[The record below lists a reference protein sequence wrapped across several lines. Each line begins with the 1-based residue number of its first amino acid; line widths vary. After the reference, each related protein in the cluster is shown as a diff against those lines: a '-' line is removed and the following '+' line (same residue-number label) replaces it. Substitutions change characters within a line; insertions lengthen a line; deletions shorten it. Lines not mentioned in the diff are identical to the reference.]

1 MTASI
6 ITPTLGPYRLVRR
19 VGIGGTAEVFE
30 AIYEGPDGPPSLRP
44 GDCVAVKR
52 ALPMISEEPELCEL
66 FVDEGRL
73 GMRLRHPGIVRVHDY
88 GLHEVGGGAL
98 ADPYL
103 VLEFV
108 SGEPMR
114 KVLRHLIDQH
124 EGAAPA
130 AVAAVG
136 IEVAEALA
144 CIHGLRGDDGRPLHV
159 IHRDVSPHNLVL
171 RPDGALKLID
181 FGVAKYQGSARTRT
195 GVVKGKHAYM
205 SPEQAQ
211 RLEIDQRSDLFSLGV
226 SLWELAA
233 GRRLFSGPSV
243 PETVDLLIEAEVPP
257 LTEVA
262 EGFPEELADIVMRC
276 LSRQPSRRP
285 ESAAAL
291 VGELRSWQEQ
301 AEAPAP
307 RAALADLYRRCFGEP
322 ARTEPA
328 PIERGEGAPTWATRA
343 VTWATAAMIL
353 AFLACATAWYIGRMW
368 G

>member
-1 MTASI
+1 M
-6 ITPTLGPYRLVRR
+6 ITPTLGPYRLIRR

-30 AIYEGPDGPPSLRP
+30 AIYEGPDGPPSLKA

-66 FVDEGRL
+66 FVDEARL

-88 GLHEVGGGAL
+88 GLYQPEGSSLG
-98 ADPYL
+98 DPYL

-114 KVLRHLIDQH
+114 KVLKHLIERQG
-124 EGAAPA
+124 GAPPA

-211 RLEIDQRSDLFSLGV
+211 RLDVDQRSDLFSLGV

-243 PETVDLLIEAEVPP
+243 PETVDLVIEAEVPR
-257 LTEVA
+257 LTEVSD
-262 EGFPEELADIVMRC
+262 GFPEELADIIMRC
-276 LSRQPSRRP
+276 LSRDPSRRP

-291 VGELRSWQEQ
+291 VGELRSWHEQ
-301 AEAPAP
+301 VAAPRP
-307 RAALADLYRRCFGEP
+307 RAALADLYRRCFGERASAEGP
-322 ARTEPA
+322 PPETAEPTVGWGARLA
-328 PIERGEGAPTWATRA
+328 TWA
-343 VTWATAAMIL
+343 VAAGIL
-353 AFLACATAWYIGRMW
+353 AFLAATTAWYVSRMW